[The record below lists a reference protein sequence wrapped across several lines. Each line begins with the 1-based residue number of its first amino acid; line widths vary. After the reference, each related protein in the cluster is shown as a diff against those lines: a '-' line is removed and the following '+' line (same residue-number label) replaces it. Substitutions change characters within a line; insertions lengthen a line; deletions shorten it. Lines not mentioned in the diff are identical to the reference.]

1 MPALDSNLSPT
12 LAALALLLLGCNN
25 KPEQP
30 GTVTERPSQGIPKGA
45 LLLAEQ
51 TGRMM
56 LQAPAAGVAYFKNQD
71 TGSIVYKSA
80 VKRGDALIFWP
91 ERDQILL
98 NGVVVRQDVPLNEKH
113 VHRLYFLKG

>member
-1 MPALDSNLSPT
+1 MLSLDSNLCPT
-12 LAALALLLLGCNN
+12 FAALALLLLGCNS

-30 GTVTERPSQGIPKGA
+30 GAVTERESQGIPKGA
-45 LLLAEQ
+45 LLLAEK

-56 LQAPAAGVAYFKNQD
+56 LQAPAAGVAYFKNQE
-71 TGSIVYKSA
+71 TSSVVYKSA

-98 NGVVVRQDVPLNEKH
+98 NGSVVRQDMPLNEKH

>member
-1 MPALDSNLSPT
+1 MPALESNLAPAVT
-12 LAALALLLLGCNN
+12 ALSLLLLGCNN
-25 KPEQP
+25 KPETP
-30 GTVTERPSQGIPKGA
+30 GSVTARSSQGIPKGA

-51 TGRMM
+51 PGRMM
-56 LQAPAAGVAYFKNQD
+56 LQAPGVGMAYFKDQE
-71 TGSIVYKSA
+71 TGKIVYQSA

-98 NGVVVRQDVPLNEKH
+98 NGAVVQQGAPLEEKH

>member
-1 MPALDSNLSPT
+1 MPAFESNLAPAVT
-12 LAALALLLLGCNN
+12 ALSLLLLGCNN
-25 KPEQP
+25 KPETP
-30 GTVTERPSQGIPKGA
+30 GDLTQRPSQGIPKGA

-51 TGRMM
+51 PGRMM
-56 LQAPAAGVAYFKNQD
+56 LQAPGAGVAYIKDQE
-71 TGSIVYKSA
+71 TGKVIYTSA

-98 NGVVVRQDVPLNEKH
+98 NGAVVQKDSPLNEKH